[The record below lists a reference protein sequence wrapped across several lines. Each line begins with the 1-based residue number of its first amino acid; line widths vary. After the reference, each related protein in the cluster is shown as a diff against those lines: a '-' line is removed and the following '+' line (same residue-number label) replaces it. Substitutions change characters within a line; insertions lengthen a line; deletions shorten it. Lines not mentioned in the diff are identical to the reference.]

1 MLAAGL
7 YTDQGFELFSNLPKY
22 VLNNGVYVEAKY
34 VIKET
39 LIGDQVVNGE
49 NCDFKMTPV
58 QSGYT
63 FSFTNSIDAVKLSL
77 KKIWDDAY
85 NQDGLRPKEIQVTV
99 RATMTD
105 GKYNDTVLT
114 MRYNPDNPSAPW
126 TSDVYLPKKIGGGEP
141 SYTITEVKV
150 DGYSVA
156 YKLDGQTTEEA
167 PAVLSTDD
175 ASTVSSVTLSP
186 DKNYEL
192 TMTNE
197 HDPERFNAV
206 VLKDWVG
213 DADYIRIPDPTEDE
227 PDHTKNLVR
236 PDAAHVTLQYNTDN
250 GSAWHDYDLDV
261 ADGFASKSLTAG
273 NDWKGIWE
281 DLFVY
286 KPKTADDPVYD
297 PATLLYYSVKET
309 DADDNMWPYEPSY
322 AYSLTAPSE
331 TPGPSDGA
339 TGPTET
345 CDTGGNEDSVG
356 SGGTGGNSDSAGNG
370 STAASE
376 MTHSFNGLNGNT
388 YVEKVWAKV
397 TNTMKTVSVTGKKVW
412 EDTDFANIARPDS
425 ITLWLEYR
433 VGSEDWTKLDEFTL
447 VKDSTITNQST
458 VTEQS
463 HTWSNL
469 PKYNKENK
477 EIKYQVREIDALK
490 GYAEPTYDTAHL
502 VATNALKTLEISV
515 TKHWEGDSGS
525 AEGTDD
531 GGSSE
536 NTEESGSAENT
547 EGGGSTEG
555 SEDSEDYYFTRDKLV
570 FYLKYRAKGSTEW
583 SELSKDDGSRYE
595 IELSTTNGWT
605 GSFSGLPAYNSAGTL
620 LQYMVEEVTLP
631 NYELKEIVPSENQF
645 SYEDNADH
653 SCSIEFTNKLY
664 TTELPVRKAWEDKF
678 DGVENKYGLRI
689 DKIDLIL
696 QRTTTPNVE
705 GSWVNVPHRDGKGS
719 ADTYKTITLDNDGN
733 GTYTFTNL
741 PEKDKSGNTYTYR
754 AIDEVNGY
762 TCEFDLTEGVLTNT
776 LDTTSITVIKDW
788 GDESWSAFNLAKP
801 QSISY
806 KLYYKAFA
814 SDQTPNTSAAGWTPS
829 SDGWTEVP
837 HSSGLTLTE
846 NNWTATINDLPK
858 YDKDGNTYY
867 YVAVDA
873 ETGYNLTVMP
883 GNSTDTNTT
892 VTMANAAKTTKLDVT
907 KIWDDDNNTGMRP
920 SDPLPLTLQYSTD
933 GGVHWEPVSGVTPV
947 YNKSANPWTITYS
960 NLPAWTWQNGAY
972 VPYKYRV
979 VEDETKVPH
988 YKKAEGAPTGENDA
1002 TGYSQTL
1009 TNKLDAMEI
1018 SVTKAWTVD
1027 GKETYLDKTKGN
1039 VTVQLQRKLTSADDS
1054 AWTDC
1059 DPETTVGGVA
1069 QSGELTLSASNNW
1082 TASWKNI
1089 LKTDDSGNTYEFRVV
1104 ETSGPVNFP
1113 LAAPATVAV
1122 GSDGKGSALV
1132 TNKLET
1138 TNLSFTKQWDDNNNA
1153 LRLRPEK
1160 FEITVQSRVGE
1171 EEWADFD
1178 KLIFRPDQTGSLT
1191 MTVSGLPMYRYINGV
1206 ATAIQYHA
1214 IDSVKGYVYSWD
1226 EDHKILTNQ
1235 VKSYT
1240 IEVTKDWEDQENTYL
1255 TQVGEITLQ
1264 LRRREQNGTW
1274 ESIGAAQTISEA
1286 TEWKA
1291 TFTDLPAVYW
1301 KDGEELAYEYG
1312 FVESG
1317 CPAYEATINGVLL
1330 ENYAFE
1336 CKKSGSA
1343 AEYAN
1348 THKLT
1353 LVNTLKET
1361 SLTGRKVW
1369 HDQNNKDEKR
1379 PGELTV
1385 TLQRSINPNAENAV
1399 WTDVKKDDVAV
1410 TAELNAGN
1418 NWTCTFTGLPAKD
1431 ASGNTYTYR
1440 IHEYNVPSGY
1450 TLGWEGMEDG
1460 EYILI
1465 NRLML
1470 PGFTARK
1477 EWDDQGDRFGL
1488 RLDELTVTLQ
1498 RSINPDDENAVWEDV
1513 QIDGKVQT
1521 VVLNKSN
1528 AWSASWFNLPAVD
1541 EGGKAYTYRIHETVP
1556 TGYVSTGSVD
1566 ENGVYVLK
1574 NSLDTTSIT
1583 VVKDWSYDKS
1593 WENTY
1598 GYELPEEISYELR
1611 YKAFDVDEKFDANY
1625 KNWPV
1630 VPVES
1635 ELTIKPNDKDEWVD
1649 TVEELPKYDAS
1660 GKRYLYVALDSVT
1673 GFVLTK
1679 SSDSAVGS
1687 ALIMRNTAEKTKLVV
1702 TKVWEDFDD
1711 RYELRPDGLSLT
1723 LQYSLD
1729 GVNWTDV
1736 TDAKFV
1742 REDWTYTYENLPAW
1756 TWKNGAYVPYKYRVV
1771 EDDISHYT
1779 LTGDNI
1785 TGDNDADGYRQ
1796 TLTNALDVMDVTV
1809 TKDWSA
1815 DDETYLERTIDEV
1828 TVELQRKLTSA
1839 DDSVWAPWEI
1849 STTVDGKAQ
1858 SSTLTLSEDNNWTAS
1873 WENILKKDGSGKEYE
1888 FRVVETSAPVN
1899 YQLADPATVT
1909 VSSDGKTGSATVA
1922 NVLATT
1928 SLSFTKQWNDNGNAL
1943 GLREKAFDIT
1953 VQSKVDGEDWID
1965 FDTRAFEPDQTD
1977 GLTMTISGLPTNR
1990 WVNGEYKEIK
2000 YRAIDNVKGYVYT
2013 WDEDRKTLTNQVKS
2027 YTIEVTKYWED
2038 QENAYLTQVGEITL
2052 QLRQYGADE
2061 KWVDFGEPQTISE
2074 ATGWKATFT
2083 NLPAVYWKDGKELAY
2098 KYSLVESG
2106 CPAYAASIGGVSL
2119 ENYAFECKTNDSA
2132 AEYANTHKLTL
2143 VNTLKE
2149 TSLTGRK
2156 LWYDQNDKD
2165 ENRPDALTVTLQYWD
2180 EKTQKWEDVK
2190 KDGIAVTAELS
2201 ADVDWTCTFTKLPAK
2216 DASGKDYT
2224 YRIHEYNVPVGYMP
2238 GKEGADDDGVYVLTN
2253 RLMLPGF
2260 TGQKVWDDQDN
2271 RFGVRPKELTIT
2283 LQRSIKPD
2291 DENAVWED
2299 VEEKVLNASN
2309 DWCYNWPDL
2318 PAVDADGKTYTYR
2331 IQEETVPTG
2340 YILSGEGVDG
2350 YGAYVLTNALETT
2363 SVAVSKS
2370 WSYDADWMEAYGF
2383 TLPESIG
2390 YELRYRAF
2398 AEGEEVDADYESW
2411 TVVPGASELTLA
2423 PNDEGEWT
2431 AEITGLPK
2439 YDASGKRFVYVALDS
2454 VTGFALT
2461 ASHGSTATGMVNTA
2475 EATRLVVTKQWN
2487 DANNIFKLRPDELSL
2502 TLLRSTDG
2510 ENWTE
2515 VSGAVPVRVGW
2526 TYTYGNL
2533 PAWTWEGDTALAYQY
2548 RAEEAEVPQYKLTED
2563 SVTGENDAEGYSQT
2577 LENSLQ
2583 TTDITVTKEW
2593 KAEDEHYLAK
2603 TIGSVTVQLQRKLI
2617 GEGEDAWTACAPAT
2631 GEDQSS
2637 ERILSDE
2644 SDWIGTWSGM
2654 PKQNADG
2661 NAYVYRVVEI
2671 AAPVNYPLAAPVE
2684 VSIDGS
2690 ATIVNTLE
2698 TIDLSVT
2705 KQWNDD
2711 NDALDWR
2718 PDSFNITLQ
2727 YRVDGEDWADFD
2739 TRAFEPD
2746 LSGTQT
2752 MTITG
2757 LPKYSW
2763 KDGVAREIEYRA
2775 IDSVTGYVYSW
2786 NPETGTLTN
2795 QVKSYTI
2802 RLEKEWEDQDNA
2814 YGTRDGEITLQLR
2827 QRRPGGAWIDFGA
2840 PQTVS
2845 AASNPAWTAVFTNL
2859 PAVYLD
2865 ADGLEQPYEYSL
2877 VEISSLAYDQSVRLG
2892 SGRIVPLEDYVFTCQ
2907 TDGDPA
2913 HYTTTLEL
2921 TLINSL
2927 KEDGFTVRKI
2937 WDDRDD
2943 LYGFRPE
2950 SLTVTLQRWVFETE
2964 TWEDVLLNGSVV
2976 TAVLNAE
2983 NHWTYTFRNLP
2994 TEDAS
2999 GRTCFYRI
3007 MEEDVPRYTMT
3018 GASLGEDGV
3027 YTLTNHLNRIYLNV
3041 TKVWDDQQ
3049 NLYHNRPDSLDVA
3062 LECSSDGG
3070 LSWQSV
3076 EQDGVP
3082 VTAQLTAPDW
3092 KYTFDDLPDQDADGA
3107 SLIYRVVETVPD
3119 GYTASEPVVNGP
3131 DCSLVNTLQTVTISG
3146 EKHWEDEDNRYNT
3159 RPERIELLVYRNGE
3173 RMDPQ
3178 PEVAFDGWSFTIVGL
3193 PRYVDGE
3200 LAVYSV
3206 EELPVAFYAAQE
3218 SIVTAVPDEEGC
3230 LKLVLNNGLLR
3241 MLMIDNLTPNAAHP
3255 GVTNVGGF
3263 VGVGL
3268 TAEERDEHPYVVNA
3282 TTVTWRHEEDW
3293 LHDCWM
3299 NVKYLEFGA
3308 DEWITLHL
3316 SDCFDLT
3323 ELKERF
3329 PNARITEE
3337 GDTRRLILADS
3348 AEGMPMLTRVEVAFL
3363 PTIAVENTTSGDRGG
3378 QVRVETGV
3386 YSNVGDG
3393 LEQRYVQKTVY
3404 GLADSGWMVDL
3415 DHLAIGIPGSQ
3426 RGAYSENSTAV
3437 PLKLRE
3443 DGSFSAAVAMEL
3455 AGCMETV
3462 TVTGQVKVLKRD
3474 ENGNPIQISLTVDSL
3489 PGNLDVGI
3497 PFETAKVPSTIPQTG
3512 DMLAVALTVGGVCL
3526 AALILLGVSRR
3537 KRRR

>member
-1 MLAAGL
+1 M
-7 YTDQGFELFSNLPKY
+7 
-22 VLNNGVYVEAKY
+22 
-34 VIKET
+34 
-39 LIGDQVVNGE
+39 
-49 NCDFKMTPV
+49 
-58 QSGYT
+58 
-63 FSFTNSIDAVKLSL
+63 
-77 KKIWDDAY
+77 
-85 NQDGLRPKEIQVTV
+85 
-99 RATMTD
+99 
-105 GKYNDTVLT
+105 
-114 MRYNPDNPSAPW
+114 
-126 TSDVYLPKKIGGGEP
+126 
-141 SYTITEVKV
+141 
-150 DGYSVA
+150 
-156 YKLDGQTTEEA
+156 
-167 PAVLSTDD
+167 LSTDD
-175 ASTVSSVTLSP
+175 ASTVSSVTLRP
-186 DKNYEL
+186 NNNYEL
-192 TMTNE
+192 TMTNTHE
-197 HDPERFNAV
+197 PQRFNAV
-206 VLKDWVG
+206 VFKKWEG
-213 DADYIRIPDPTEDE
+213 DKGYEDI
-227 PDHTKNLVR
+227 VR
-236 PDAAHVTLQYNTDN
+236 PGSVTVELQYNTDN
-250 GSAWHDYDLDV
+250 GSDWDAYDLDENQL
-261 ADGFASKSLTAG
+261 DDFASKTLNEG
-273 NDWKGIWE
+273 NNWRGTWE
-281 DLFVY
+281 KLFVY
-286 KPKTADDPVYD
+286 KPKTELNPIYD
-297 PATLLYYSVKET
+297 PAKLLYYSVKET
-309 DADDNMWPYEPSY
+309 DADDNKWPYEPSY

-425 ITLWLEYR
+425 ITLRLEYR

-447 VKDSTITNQST
+447 VKDST

-469 PKYNKENK
+469 PQYNKEKK
-477 EIKYQVREIDALK
+477 EIKYQVREIDVLK
-490 GYAEPTYDTAHL
+490 GYAEPNYDTAHL
-502 VATNALKTLEISV
+502 VATNTLKTLEISV
-515 TKHWEGDSGS
+515 TKKWKGDSGS

-531 GGSSE
+531 GGS
-536 NTEESGSAENT
+536 TENT

-605 GSFSGLPAYNSAGTL
+605 GSFSGLPAYNSEGTL

-705 GSWVNVPHRDGKGS
+705 GSWVNVPHRDGNGL
-719 ADTYKTITLDNDGN
+719 ADTYKTITLESDGS
-733 GTYTFTNL
+733 GTYTFTDL
-741 PEKDKSGNTYTYR
+741 PAKDKSGNDYAYR
-754 AIDEVNGY
+754 AIDVVNGY
-762 TCEFDLTEGVLTNT
+762 SCSYEPITGVLTNT
-776 LDTTSITVIKDW
+776 LDTTSITVRKSW
-788 GDESWSAFNLAKP
+788 VNGDGWDTKFSFEYP
-801 QSISY
+801 QSITY
-806 KLYYKAFA
+806 KLYYKGFA
-814 SDQTPNTSAAGWTPS
+814 SNAPDTDYKKWTP
-829 SDGWTEVP
+829 VP
-837 HSSGLTLTE
+837 GGEGLTLTAS
-846 NNWTATINDLPK
+846 NDWTATINDLPK
-858 YDKDGNTYY
+858 YDKDGNAYRY
-867 YVAVDA
+867 AAVETFEVLGK
-873 ETGYNLTVMP
+873 ETGYNLTVTP
-883 GNSTDTNTT
+883 GNSTHDNTT
-892 VTMANAAKTTKLDVT
+892 VTMANAAKTTKLVVT

-920 SDPLPLTLQYSTD
+920 DGLSLTLQYSTD
-933 GGVHWEPVSGVTPV
+933 GGSNWVPVSGVTPT
-947 YNKSANPWTITYS
+947 YTKDGNTWTITYS
-960 NLPAWTWQNGAY
+960 NLPAWTWQEGNDDAAGRY
-972 VPYKYRV
+972 LSYRYRV

-988 YKKAEGAPTGENDA
+988 YKKAEGAPTGTNSA
-1002 TGYSQTL
+1002 TGYTQTL
-1009 TNKLDAMEI
+1009 TNTLDALDI
-1018 SVTKAWTVD
+1018 SVTKEWTVD

-1054 AWTDC
+1054 AWAPWTIRTKAD
-1059 DPETTVGGVA
+1059 GKA
-1069 QSGELTLSASNNW
+1069 QSSMLTLTKDNW

-1104 ETSGPVNFP
+1104 ETSGPDYFP
-1113 LAAPATVAV
+1113 LIPSTPVTV
-1122 GSDGKGSALV
+1122 SNDGKTGSALV
-1132 TNKLET
+1132 TNELAT
-1138 TNLSFTKQWDDNNNA
+1138 TSLSFTKQWNDNNNA

-1160 FEITVQSRVGE
+1160 FDIKVESSIDGKNWDV
-1171 EEWADFD
+1171 FD
-1178 KLIFRPDQTGSLT
+1178 TRAFEPDETDGLT
-1191 MTVSGLPMYRYINGV
+1191 MTISGLPKYRYINGV
-1206 ATAIQYHA
+1206 ATAIQYRA
-1214 IDSVKGYVYSWD
+1214 IDSVKGYVYTWD
-1226 EDHKILTNQ
+1226 NNSKTLSNQ

-1240 IEVTKDWEDQENTYL
+1240 IEVTKDWEDQKNAYL

-1286 TEWKA
+1286 TGWKA

-1301 KDGEELAYEYG
+1301 KDGEEKGYEYG

-1317 CPAYEATINGVLL
+1317 CPGYEATINGVLL

-1336 CKKSGSA
+1336 CKTSGSA
-1343 AEYAN
+1343 AEYAT

-1353 LVNTLKET
+1353 LVNKLEET

-1369 HDQNNKDEKR
+1369 HDQDNKDKKR

-1385 TLQRSINPNAENAV
+1385 TLQYWDEKTQK
-1399 WTDVKKDDVAV
+1399 WEDVKKDGIAV
-1410 TAELNAGN
+1410 TAELSADED
-1418 NWTCTFTGLPAKD
+1418 WTCTFTGLPAKD
-1431 ASGNTYTYR
+1431 ASGKDYTYR

-1477 EWDDQGDRFGL
+1477 EWDDQDDRFEL
-1488 RLDELTVTLQ
+1488 RLGELTVTLQ
-1498 RSINPDDENAVWEDV
+1498 RSINPNAENAVWEDV
-1513 QIDGKVQT
+1513 QIDGEVQT

-1541 EGGKAYTYRIHETVP
+1541 ADGKAYTYRIHETVP

-1611 YKAFDVDEKFDANY
+1611 YRAFDENETADTDYDEWDL
-1625 KNWPV
+1625 
-1630 VPVES
+1630 VPGATA
-1635 ELTIKPNDKDEWVD
+1635 LTLKPNDKGDWAD

-1660 GKRYLYVALDSVT
+1660 GNPYYYVALDSVT

-1679 SSDSAVGS
+1679 SSDSSVGL

-1702 TKVWEDFDD
+1702 TKVWEDFDN

-1736 TDAKFV
+1736 TDAEFV
-1742 REDWTYTYENLPAW
+1742 RKDWTYTYENLPAW

-1771 EDDISHYT
+1771 EGDISHYT

-1785 TGDNDADGYRQ
+1785 TGKNNADGYSQR
-1796 TLTNALDVMDVTV
+1796 LTNTLDALDISVTKEWTAKNDNTYLDKTKGNVTV
-1809 TKDWSA
+1809 Q
-1815 DDETYLERTIDEV
+1815 
-1828 TVELQRKLTSA
+1828 LQRKLTSA
-1839 DDSVWAPWEI
+1839 DDSAWAPWTI
-1849 STTVDGKAQ
+1849 RTKADGKDQ
-1858 SSTLTLSEDNNWTAS
+1858 SSKLTLTKDNNWTAS
-1873 WENILKKDGSGKEYE
+1873 WKNILKTDASGNAYE

-1928 SLSFTKQWNDNGNAL
+1928 SLSFTKQWNDNNNAL

-1965 FDTRAFEPDQTD
+1965 FHTRAFEPDKTD

-1990 WVNGEYKEIK
+1990 WVNGEYKEIE

-2013 WDEDRKTLTNQVKS
+2013 WDEDRKILTNQVKS
-2027 YTIEVTKYWED
+2027 YTIEVTKDWED

-2061 KWVDFGEPQTISE
+2061 KWVDFGEPQTVSE

-2083 NLPAVYWKDGKELAY
+2083 NLPAVYWEDGKEQAY

-2106 CPAYAASIGGVSL
+2106 CPAYAASIGGVPL

-2132 AEYANTHKLTL
+2132 TEYANTHKLTL

-2165 ENRPDALTVTLQYWD
+2165 GNRPDALTVTLQYWD

-2201 ADVDWTCTFTKLPAK
+2201 ADEDWTCTFTGLPAK

-2224 YRIHEYNVPVGYMP
+2224 YRIHEYNVPIGYMP

-2271 RFGVRPKELTIT
+2271 RFGVRPKELTVT

-2318 PAVDADGKTYTYR
+2318 PAVDADGKAYTYR

-2340 YILSGEGVDG
+2340 YILSGKGVDE

-2383 TLPESIG
+2383 TLPERIG

-2475 EATRLVVTKQWN
+2475 EATRLVVTKRWN

-2515 VSGAVPVRVGW
+2515 VSGAVPVREGW

-2593 KAEDEHYLAK
+2593 KAEEEHYLAK

-2859 PAVYLD
+2859 PAVYVD

-3007 MEEDVPRYTMT
+3007 TEEDVPRYTMT
-3018 GASLGEDGV
+3018 GASLGEGGV

-3049 NLYHNRPDSLDVA
+3049 DLYHNRPDSLDVA

-3070 LSWQSV
+3070 LTWQSV

-3092 KYTFDDLPDQDADGA
+3092 KYSFDDLPDQDADGA

-3178 PEVAFDGWSFTIVGL
+3178 PEVAFDGWCFTIIGL

-3200 LAVYSV
+3200 LTVYSV

-3526 AALILLGVSRR
+3526 EALILLGVSRR